1 MKSKASIFKALLLI
15 VVISIYS
22 CDKNNIPEEPE
33 DTIVNGGKGIGNI
46 EFQGKNYPLNE
57 GLSCKMTSWHPP
69 PLGIN
74 FYNTDGKYSDNHIV
88 IAISDNAY
96 SKWSTL
102 ELPAG
107 TYENIAVE
115 FSINNYERQGIY
127 NTATM
132 PITKMVVKK
141 SGDDYDITLTGKT
154 WLYLEDDDRLHDFR
168 MTWKGK
174 INVMENNDVSPR

>member
-1 MKSKASIFKALLLI
+1 MKTKAFIFKVLLLI
-15 VVISIYS
+15 VTISVYS
-22 CDKNNIPEEPE
+22 CDKNNIPEDTE
-33 DTIVNGGKGIGNI
+33 DIIVNGGKGIGSI
-46 EFQGKNYPLNE
+46 EFQGKSYPLNE
-57 GLSCKMTSWHPP
+57 SLSTKMTSWYPP
-69 PLGIN
+69 PLGIH
-74 FYNTDGKYSDNHIV
+74 FYNTDGKYSDNNIV
-88 IAISDNAY
+88 IVISDNVY
-96 SKWSTL
+96 STWSTL

-141 SGDDYDITLTGKT
+141 SDNNYDITLTGKT
-154 WLYLEDDDRLHDFR
+154 WLYRENDDRLHDFR

-174 INVMENNDVSPR
+174 INVIENNNVSPR

>member
-1 MKSKASIFKALLLI
+1 MKSKMLIFKTLLFILT
-15 VVISIYS
+15 ISIYS
-22 CDKNNIPEEPE
+22 CDKNNVSEEP
-33 DTIVNGGKGIGNI
+33 DTIVNREKGIGSI
-46 EFQGKNYPLNE
+46 EFQGKSYPLNE
-57 GLSCKMTSWHPP
+57 SLSCKMTSWSPP

-74 FYNTDGKYSDNHIV
+74 FYNTDRKYSDNHIV
-88 IAISDNAY
+88 VAISDNVY
-96 SKWSTL
+96 STWSTL

-141 SGDDYDITLTGKT
+141 SDDDYEITLTGKT
-154 WLYLEDDDRLHDFR
+154 WLYLENDDRLHDFR

-174 INVMENNDVSPR
+174 INIIEDNNVSPR

>member
-1 MKSKASIFKALLLI
+1 MNVKALIFKVLLFILT
-15 VVISIYS
+15 ISTFS
-22 CDKNNIPEEPE
+22 CHENNMSEESE
-33 DTIVNGGKGIGNI
+33 NMMVKGGEGIGRI

-57 GLSCKMTSWHPP
+57 SLSSKMTSWSPP

-74 FYNTDGKYSDNHIV
+74 FYNSDGKYSDNYIS
-88 IAISDNAY
+88 IALSVNVY
-96 SKWSTL
+96 STWTNL

-115 FSINNYERQGIY
+115 FSLNNFEKQGIY
-127 NTATM
+127 NTATI
-132 PITKMVVKK
+132 PVTKMVVKK

-154 WLYLEDDDRLHDFR
+154 WLYLENDDRLHDFI

-174 INVMENNDVSPR
+174 INVIENNNVSPR